1 LGFLGLSR
9 RDAFFKQ
16 TPLQMGEVT
25 FSRRRD
31 SFQRREIH
39 FNLFWIALEGGFR
52 GGSTFSSMIAT
63 A

>member
-1 LGFLGLSR
+1 LRASR
-9 RDAFFKQ
+9 CDAFLKQ
-16 TPLQMGEVT
+16 TPPLMGEVT
-25 FSRRRD
+25 FARRRD